1 MQFRNRQ
8 DYIHTD
14 LKWSSQYQNGL
25 EMPQLTADWPGHTKR
40 GPKGPKLA
48 QTGLSLVIWT
58 SRGIL
63 KPIWH
68 CWDHFR
74 SLPIWL
80 CPFQNPI
87 LVCKYLSP
95 LISHKNGSVFKIYI
109 WISVF
114 RRKKRFRNLFLGSRD
129 IKQILFLHF
138 FLNTLYMRSQ
148 LVFMVKIV
156 NIWNYSLLVQGVSKK
171 VHE

>member
-1 MQFRNRQ
+1 MALRCPNR
-8 DYIHTD
+8 
-14 LKWSSQYQNGL
+14 L
-25 EMPQLTADWPGHTKR
+25 LTAAR
-40 GPKGPKLA
+40 GPNWSL
-48 QTGLSLVIWT
+48 TGYLDQAGA

-80 CPFQNPI
+80 CPFQNLI
-87 LVCKYLSP
+87 LVCKHLSP

-114 RRKKRFRNLFLGSRD
+114 RRKKPFENPMLGCRD
-129 IKQILFLHF
+129 ICKINTGPFFFKHPVSFCQSSWQLLSSPFYPGNPNQKCHF
-138 FLNTLYMRSQ
+138 ISINPIKNVYFIPGQNKSI
-148 LVFMVKIV
+148 FFGK
-156 NIWNYSLLVQGVSKK
+156 NS
-171 VHE
+171 